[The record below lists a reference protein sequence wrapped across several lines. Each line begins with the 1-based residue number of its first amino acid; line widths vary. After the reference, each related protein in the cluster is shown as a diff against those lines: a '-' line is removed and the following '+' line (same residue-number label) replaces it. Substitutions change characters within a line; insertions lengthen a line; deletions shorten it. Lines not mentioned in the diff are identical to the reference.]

1 MGSIEAAARPVP
13 RRSDAGK
20 IRYTERDVTGL
31 LLLAEHYAGVV
42 RPAGG
47 RAVRACAR
55 TRAVVGRWRPP
66 AWRPAAVSGPA
77 RRGLAHHGRGRPL
90 IKKGEMTSGTTIAA
104 LLYVLSESTD

>member
-31 LLLAEHYAGVV
+31 LLLAG
-42 RPAGG
+42 
-47 RAVRACAR
+47 
-55 TRAVVGRWRPP
+55 
-66 AWRPAAVSGPA
+66 
-77 RRGLAHHGRGRPL
+77 HHGRGRPL